1 MENTFEEINM
11 GNEVQKSPTATRML
25 AAILIFFIF
34 GPGVIECRSN
44 LLLSAP
50 DMCPID
56 DGNLIGILLF
66 IEDSNA
72 CFEACERKED
82 CKYFRCLLFY

>member
-1 MENTFEEINM
+1 MKNTFEEM
-11 GNEVQKSPTATRML
+11 GKDVQKSPTVTHML
-25 AAILIFFIF
+25 PAILLLFIF
-34 GPGVIECRSN
+34 WTGVIDCRSN

-82 CKYFRCLLFY
+82 CKYFRC

>member
-1 MENTFEEINM
+1 MNSKIY
-11 GNEVQKSPTATRML
+11 KSQIAYTMISASL
-25 AAILIFFIF
+25 IILILGTGSIQA
-34 GPGVIECRSN
+34 RSN

-50 DMCPID
+50 EMCPID

-72 CFEACERKED
+72 CFEACERKDD
-82 CKYFRCLLFY
+82 CKYFR

>member
-1 MENTFEEINM
+1 MENTFEEMNM
-11 GNEVQKSPTATRML
+11 GNEVQKSPTATCML
-25 AAILIFFIF
+25 AAILLVFIL
-34 GPGVIECRSN
+34 GPGVIESRSN

-82 CKYFRCLLFY
+82 CKYFRC